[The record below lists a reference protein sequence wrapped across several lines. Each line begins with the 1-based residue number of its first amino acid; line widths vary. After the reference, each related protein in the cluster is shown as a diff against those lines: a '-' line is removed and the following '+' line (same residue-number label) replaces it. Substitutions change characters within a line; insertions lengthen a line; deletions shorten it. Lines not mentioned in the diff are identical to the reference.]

1 MKNIPNPGCQ
11 NTLLNDPIVEFLWS
25 PGLIKEAAMLLL
37 PPVSLQQQRWFG
49 VEGGRLSEGCSL
61 AVSTALLTMQWSNK
75 AARTYARAGNY
86 Y

>member
-1 MKNIPNPGCQ
+1 MKNIPNPECR
-11 NTLLNDPIVEFLWS
+11 NTPLNHLFVEFQWS

-37 PPVSLQQQRWFG
+37 PPVSLQQRWFG

-61 AVSTALLTMQWSNK
+61 AVSAALLTMQWSNN